1 MFHTL
6 NEKQRN
12 SLIGGAGLI
21 VIALFAFAAQFMKT
35 EALGWV
41 ITGGLALIFLVWG
54 ILTRQS
60 AFFIPAG
67 ILGGVAVGI
76 WLTLTTLESF
86 SNERSGALMVGS
98 LAVGF
103 AAITVLSVIFTHIR
117 HLWALVV
124 AAILGVVAVAL
135 WVGGAALNLLT
146 LAGQAWPLI
155 LLVIGGVI
163 IWRALRGKTA

>member
-21 VIALFAFAAQFMKT
+21 VIALFVFAAQLMKT
-35 EALGWV
+35 EAMGWV
-41 ITGGLALIFLVWG
+41 ITGGLALIFLGWG

-76 WLTLTTLESF
+76 WLTLTTLDSF
-86 SNERSGALMVGS
+86 SNERSGALMVAS

-103 AAITVLSVIFTHIR
+103 AAITVLSIVFTQVR
-117 HLWALVV
+117 HLWALIV
-124 AAILGVVAVAL
+124 AAILGIVAAAL
-135 WVGGAALNLLT
+135 WIGGAALNLLT
-146 LAGQAWPLI
+146 LVGQAWPLTLI
-155 LLVIGGVI
+155 IIGGVI
-163 IWRALRGKTA
+163 IWRVLRKPA